1 MRISGFEC
9 YRTYLA
15 LKNHFGTGNYDYF
28 LYGGKT
34 SVKEQTFK
42 MRKDRYFFEAMARK
56 RSDKEI
62 VEFFLSNFVASDD
75 PSKLWIRSIIREGE
89 GNYISWK
96 KIQTNLTYRFSS
108 DIDEIL
114 ESDLDSVLSC
124 KEGSHPIIL
133 KRYLSGKICIETM
146 VILDRILKFKKD
158 YDNILKDPIW
168 ESVSSKMHKY
178 SPFVKVE
185 TDKFIQI
192 VKGKVE

>member
-15 LKNHFGTGNYDYF
+15 LKSHFGTGNYDYF

-62 VEFFLSNFVASDD
+62 LEFFLSNFVASDD

-89 GNYISWK
+89 GNFNAWR
-96 KIQTNLTYRFSS
+96 QRNRNLTYKFSN

-114 ESDLDSVLSC
+114 ETDLDSSMSC
-124 KEGSHPIIL
+124 KEGNHPIIL

-146 VILDRILKFKKD
+146 VILDRILNFKKD
-158 YDNILKDPIW
+158 YDNVLKDPIW
-168 ESVSSKMHKY
+168 DSVSSKMTKY
-178 SPFVKVE
+178 APFVKVE